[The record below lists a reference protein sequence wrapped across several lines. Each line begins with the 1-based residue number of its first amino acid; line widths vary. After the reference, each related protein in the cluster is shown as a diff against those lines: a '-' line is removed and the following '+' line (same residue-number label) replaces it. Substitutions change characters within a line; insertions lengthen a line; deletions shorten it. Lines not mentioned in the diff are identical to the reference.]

1 MKGGFVKD
9 AIILFI
15 ITLVAGACLGGVYS
29 VTKGPIAEQD
39 KKAKAAAWN
48 QVMPDASD
56 YDVETITAEAIA
68 SANETISGLGFGNV
82 SVNEAVIAQDASGA
96 QIGYVVTATSND
108 GFGGA
113 VTVSVGIT
121 NDGTVLGIAYPSG
134 LSETAGLGMK
144 ALEADF
150 YNQYA
155 NKQVSEFTVTK
166 DAAASDDQIQAIGG
180 ATITTKAVT
189 GAVNGAVYFALN
201 CVQ

>member
-29 VTKGPIAEQD
+29 VTKDPIAAQD
-39 KKAKAAAWN
+39 QKKKAAAWN
-48 QVMPDASD
+48 QVMPDAKQ
-56 YDVETITAEAIA
+56 YDEETITAEAIA

-82 SVNEAVIAQDASGA
+82 SVTEAVIAQDDAGA

-121 NDGTVLGIAYPSG
+121 TDGTVLGIAYPAG

-144 ALEADF
+144 ALEEDF
-150 YNQYA
+150 YGQYA
-155 NKQVSEFTVTK
+155 NKQVSEFSVTK
-166 DAAASDDQIQAIGG
+166 DAPSADDQIQAIGG
-180 ATITTKAVT
+180 ATITSKAVT
-189 GAVNGAVYFALN
+189 GAVNSAVYFALN
-201 CVQ
+201 CAQ